1 LRRLDP
7 AAARQARLRDIDE
20 AIARIREDT
29 KGGRK
34 AFFASRVHHQAVI
47 LNLLIIGEAVKH
59 IDAGILE
66 AHREVPWKDVAGL
79 RDVIAHKYFHLDLD
93 MIWDVVSKNLAP
105 LAAAVAEL
113 RKHAR

>member
-7 AAARQARLRDIDE
+7 TAARQARLRDIDE

-34 AFFASRVHHQAVI
+34 AFFASRVHQQAVI

-59 IDAGILE
+59 IEAGVLA

-105 LAAAVAEL
+105 LAAAVAQL
-113 RKHAR
+113 RKQAR